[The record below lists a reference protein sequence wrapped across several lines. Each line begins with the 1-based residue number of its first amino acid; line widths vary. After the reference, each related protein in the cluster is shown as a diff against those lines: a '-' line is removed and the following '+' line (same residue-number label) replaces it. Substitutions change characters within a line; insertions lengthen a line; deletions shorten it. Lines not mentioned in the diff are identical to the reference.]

1 MPIENDLHL
10 YRTSFQS
17 LSYCNSDNEK
27 LSNDNIKI
35 KEALYVYKF
44 VNRRQLDYYALY
56 VYVLVL
62 LALMYNIYSSIK
74 CQNLV
79 LLPPLLNLSN

>member
-10 YRTSFQS
+10 YRTFFQS

-79 LLPPLLNLSN
+79 LLPPLLNLSD